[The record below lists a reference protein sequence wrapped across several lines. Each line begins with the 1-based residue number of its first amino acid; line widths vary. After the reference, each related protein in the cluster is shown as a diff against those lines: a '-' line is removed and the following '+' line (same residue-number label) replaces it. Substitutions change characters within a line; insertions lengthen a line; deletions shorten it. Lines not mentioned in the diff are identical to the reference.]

1 MINGTVYSIYLNGE
15 VQSFPFEESAVDTK
29 LGYTSSLI

>member
-15 VQSFPFEESAVDTK
+15 VQSFPFEESVVNIK
-29 LGYTSSLI
+29 LGYTLSLR